1 MERII
6 KQLLNEC
13 AYVEKTEG
21 ITFYTKEDKS
31 FFFIIT
37 ISQTDFAPL
46 KSKDLI
52 KENQQYETLMNGFK
66 AIINSGDQITIEKN
80 SSLIVLVKCSSI
92 EAIANLQQ
100 QILLFEE
107 DQYFFKKY
115 VILYTD
121 TSINGLTATPLIPEL
136 RTKVN
141 DSQTFNRFAR
151 EGYQPEIAE
160 YLVVM
165 QLFIKL
171 PFLNLDHGTE
181 GFTSLNQKIV
191 SVLNTEASL
200 YASLLSHSEEL
211 GQVDFGKSEDEARI
225 NELLSI
231 LPAGQCFY
239 GWQDDLSFDYL

>member
-1 MERII
+1 MEGII
-6 KQLLNEC
+6 KQLLSEC

-21 ITFYTKEDKS
+21 ITFYSKEDKS
-31 FFFIIT
+31 FFFIVN
-37 ISQTDFAPL
+37 ISEEAFTSL

-52 KENQQYETLMNGFK
+52 KENQQYKVVMDGFK
-66 AIINSGDQITIEKN
+66 GIINSGDQITIEKN
-80 SSLIVLVKCSSI
+80 SSLVVLVKCSSI
-92 EAIANLQQ
+92 EAIGNLQQ

-121 TSINGLTATPLIPEL
+121 ASISGLTNTPLIPEL
-136 RTKVN
+136 RTKIKDN
-141 DSQTFNRFAR
+141 TTFSRFAK
-151 EGYQPEIAE
+151 EGYKSEIAE
-160 YLVVM
+160 YLTVM

-181 GFTSLNQKIV
+181 GFTSLNQKIT
-191 SVLNTEASL
+191 SILDTEASL

-211 GQVDFGKSEDEARI
+211 GQVDFSKSEDEAKI

-231 LPAGQCFY
+231 LPH
-239 GWQDDLSFDYL
+239 D

>member
-21 ITFYTKEDKS
+21 ITFYSKEDKS
-31 FFFIIT
+31 FFFT
-37 ISQTDFAPL
+37 VQISEEAFIPL

-52 KENQQYETLMNGFK
+52 KENQQYKTVMDGFK
-66 AIINSGDQITIEKN
+66 SMINSGDRNTIEKN
-80 SSLIVLVKCSSI
+80 SSLLVLVKCSSI
-92 EAIANLQQ
+92 EAIENLQQ

-121 TSINGLTATPLIPEL
+121 VSISGLTATPLIPDL
-136 RTKVN
+136 RTKIN
-141 DSQTFNRFAR
+141 HNRTFNRFAK
-151 EGYQPEIAE
+151 EGYHSEIAE
-160 YLVVM
+160 YLVVL

-171 PFLNLDHGTE
+171 PFLILDHGTE
-181 GFTSLNQKIV
+181 GFTSLIQKIT
-191 SVLNTEASL
+191 SVLNTDASL
-200 YASLLSHSEEL
+200 YESLLSHSGEL
-211 GQVDFGKSEDEARI
+211 GQVDFSKSEDEAKI

-231 LPAGQCFY
+231 LPH
-239 GWQDDLSFDYL
+239 D